1 MRTTPDPDPLP
12 TGLGPRVAPVQKP
25 APATPRSWRPLSGHR
40 DYESDGRTVR
50 KIVSPRVT

>member
-1 MRTTPDPDPLP
+1 MKTTPDPDPLP

-40 DYESDGRTVR
+40 DYESDGRAVR
-50 KIVSPRVT
+50 KIVSPHVP